1 MVEHLQL
8 DARELLLGVVD
19 QKLLSA
25 AETET
30 APSIP
35 WFAAIQ
41 GFKSKKDLAGLAP
54 KGGFVPAEAIERVV
68 TQIGETQKATREL
81 NGRIDSSLDGV
92 LVGAVNVF
100 SIVRA
105 TVQCWI
111 GVVEAG
117 RVSAT
122 EQGVDN
128 LSLSLRELGGA
139 A

>member
-1 MVEHLQL
+1 MVEHLRL

-68 TQIGETQKATREL
+68 AQIGETQKATGEL
-81 NGRIDSSLDGV
+81 NARIDSSLDG

-100 SIVRA
+100 SIRTCNRA
-105 TVQCWI
+105 MLDRSCRGW
-111 GVVEAG
+111 
-117 RVSAT
+117 S
-122 EQGVDN
+122 
-128 LSLSLRELGGA
+128 S
-139 A
+139 